1 MPKPTFGPHVDAAQ
15 KRERMLA
22 LSQRIFQLAES
33 IDEND
38 ECDPQTLALITQME
52 QIMAAIK
59 IQAFFRR
66 RAMARIARDDD
77 DGVVN
82 AQLAYER

>member
-1 MPKPTFGPHVDAAQ
+1 MPKPPFGPHVDAVQ

-22 LSQRIFQLAES
+22 LSRRIFQLAED

-59 IQAFFRR
+59 IQVFFRR

>member
-1 MPKPTFGPHVDAAQ
+1 MDAVQ

-22 LSQRIFQLAES
+22 LSRRIFQLAEDT
-33 IDEND
+33 DEND
-38 ECDPQTLALITQME
+38 ECGPQTLALITQME

-59 IQAFFRR
+59 IQVFFRR

-77 DGVVN
+77 DVVVN
-82 AQLAYER
+82 GKCTVGV

>member
-1 MPKPTFGPHVDAAQ
+1 MPKPPFGPHVDAVQ

-22 LSQRIFQLAES
+22 LSRRIFQLAEDT
-33 IDEND
+33 DEND

-59 IQAFFRR
+59 IQVFFRR